1 MRLFYLLLPLV
12 LLQGCSSTRI
22 VTDAVRAESPTAV
35 SHVFVLV
42 VSDRMPARVA
52 LEDALKAR
60 LEGQG
65 VAATVSHTLLIEVPD
80 SRDERI
86 AEVKRVV
93 EASGADSVLLVSL
106 LTAEVVEDYVPA
118 RTEAVP
124 VYYNNGLS
132 TGNLYGYGYGY
143 GGFYD
148 VYTSYVYIPG
158 YYDQYR
164 DYRLQSQLFSEGS
177 LEPVWEAESSTIDP
191 PSLTSAA
198 RGYARAIVG
207 KLADRRLI
215 QSTK

>member
-1 MRLFYLLLPLV
+1 MLRIALLLSVV
-12 LLQGCSSTRI
+12 LLQACSSTRI
-22 VTDAVRAESPTAV
+22 VTDTLRADAPEPV
-35 SHVFVLV
+35 SHLFLLV

-52 LEDALKAR
+52 LENALKDK
-60 LEGQG
+60 LEGKG
-65 VAATVSHTLLIEVPD
+65 AMATVSHETLIEVPD

-106 LTAEVVEDYVPA
+106 LSTEVVEDYVPA

-158 YYDQYR
+158 YYDQYS
-164 DYRLQSQLFSEGS
+164 DYRLQSQLFAAGS

-191 PSLTSAA
+191 PSLESAA

-207 KLADRRLI
+207 TLSGHGLVAPAN
-215 QSTK
+215 